1 MKTRQIY
8 AQAARGYREAA
19 DLGNA
24 DAQALLGLMY
34 ELGQGVPQD
43 YVKAHMWLDLAASH
57 GAAVLQNSRALVR
70 DRVATRMTPQQIAK
84 AQRLAQEWKP
94 GAKSQE

>member
-1 MKTRQIY
+1 MKEQQIY
-8 AQAARGYREAA
+8 AQAARRYREAA
-19 DLGNA
+19 DQGDA

-34 ELGQGVPQD
+34 EVGQGVPQD
-43 YVKAHMWLDLAASH
+43 YVKAHMWLDLAASR
-57 GAAVLQNSRALVR
+57 GTAVLQKSHAVGR

>member
-1 MKTRQIY
+1 MKEQQIY
-8 AQAARGYREAA
+8 AQAARRYREAA
-19 DLGNA
+19 QKGDA

-34 ELGQGVPQD
+34 ELGHGVPQD
-43 YVKAHMWLDLAASH
+43 YVKAHMWLDLAASR
-57 GAAVLQNSRALVR
+57 GTAVLQNSHALVR